1 MTAFEKLV
9 DALGAHGSTVQENG
23 QGQARAQCPAHNDQN
38 PSLSISPRSDG
49 KGIIL
54 HCHAGCAY
62 TDVLDALGL
71 FSSDLFDDAQ
81 FQNAYRNTATYVYFG
96 GRKVNRKPDKSFPQ
110 TGNKADRSLYH
121 VEMIGS
127 ANVIYVPEGEKDVLA
142 IEAVGG
148 VAVCSAMGA
157 GKAHLADWFPLTGKH
172 VIIVADNDE
181 PGPNHA
187 DDIAELL
194 ESVAATVTIFKA
206 AVGKDPADHI
216 AAGKTLAE
224 LVPVT
229 GFADTT
235 PIPLTGFVSLPSF
248 FVDAFPSRSPTWWT
262 RSPRPPKPIR
272 RWQPHQHCRR
282 CRPVPEV
289 TPRSRSDLAGANRC
303 ASTPRRSPSP
313 VNANRL
319 CSRP

>member
-181 PGPNHA
+181 PGLNHA

-194 ESVAATVTIFKA
+194 ESVAASVTIFKA
-206 AVGKDPADHI
+206 AVGKDAADHI
-216 AAGKTLAE
+216 AAGKTLAD

-248 FVDAFPSRSPTWWT
+248 FVDAFPKPIADMVNAVRPK
-262 RSPRPPKPIR
+262 PPKPIR
-272 RWQPHQHCRR
+272 RWQAPQHCRP
-282 CRPVPEV
+282 CRLAPEV
-289 TPRSRSDLAGANRC
+289 TPRSRYGPAGSNHC
-303 ASTPRRSPSP
+303 ASTPRR
-313 VNANRL
+313 
-319 CSRP
+319 